1 MHLDAYA
8 GTPFNARHTITSHKS
23 LRVRFLV
30 WYYIYMRLREIPS
43 PGKFVN
49 HPTEKGKHIM
59 AQKKTATKGT
69 VTLTDPIFAE
79 LVLPKLY
86 HSAEGRIMFR
96 DRVLREAVE
105 ISVHTDI
112 DFRKM
117 FFIFFDKDGEVITVG
132 CPGAGAHKIKPLL
145 TALGA
150 LSARITNVSLEP
162 TAINAVEIMLYEITA

>member
-1 MHLDAYA
+1 
-8 GTPFNARHTITSHKS
+8 
-23 LRVRFLV
+23 
-30 WYYIYMRLREIPS
+30 
-43 PGKFVN
+43 
-49 HPTEKGKHIM
+49 M

-69 VTLTDPIFAE
+69 VTLTEPIFAE
-79 LVLPKLY
+79 IILPKLY
-86 HSAEGRIMFR
+86 HSYEKRIVFR

-117 FFIFFDKDGEVITVG
+117 FFIFFDKDGEVITIGVG
-132 CPGAGAHKIKPLL
+132 GAGAHKIKPLL

-162 TAINAVEIMLYEITA
+162 TAINAVDIMLYEITA

>member
-1 MHLDAYA
+1 
-8 GTPFNARHTITSHKS
+8 
-23 LRVRFLV
+23 
-30 WYYIYMRLREIPS
+30 MRLREIPS

-59 AQKKTATKGT
+59 TKKKTATKGT

>member
-1 MHLDAYA
+1 M
-8 GTPFNARHTITSHKS
+8 T
-23 LRVRFLV
+23 
-30 WYYIYMRLREIPS
+30 
-43 PGKFVN
+43 
-49 HPTEKGKHIM
+49 
-59 AQKKTATKGT
+59 QKKTATKGT
-69 VTLTDPIFAE
+69 VTLTEPIFAE

>member
-1 MHLDAYA
+1 MHLDAYVGIA
-8 GTPFNARHTITSHKS
+8 FNARHTATSHKN
-23 LRVRFLV
+23 LRIRFLV

-49 HPTEKGKHIM
+49 PPIEKGKHIM

-69 VTLTDPIFAE
+69 VTLTEPIFAE
-79 LVLPKLY
+79 IILPKLY
-86 HSAEGRIMFR
+86 HSYEKRIVFR
-96 DRVLREAVE
+96 DRVLRETVE

-117 FFIFFDKDGEVITVG
+117 FFIFFDKDGEVITIG
-132 CPGAGAHKIKPLL
+132 GGGAGTHKIKPLL

-150 LSARITNVSLEP
+150 LSARITNVSIEP
-162 TAINAVEIMLYEITA
+162 IAINAVDIMLYGITA